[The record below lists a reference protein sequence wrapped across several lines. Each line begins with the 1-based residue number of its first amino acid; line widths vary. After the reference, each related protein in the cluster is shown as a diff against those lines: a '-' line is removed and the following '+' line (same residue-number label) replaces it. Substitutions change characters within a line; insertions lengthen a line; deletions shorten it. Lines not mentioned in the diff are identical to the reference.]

1 VHLRISSQADAD
13 LDEIWTYVAKD
24 SGSEQFATKLIGRL
38 TQSFILL
45 LRFPHLGRI
54 RGSEKYPDIRTYAVG
69 SLVIYYRAVN
79 DVLQILRIVR
89 GRRSDFIT
97 IPEE

>member
-1 VHLRISSQADAD
+1 VHLRISNQADAD

-24 SGSEQFATKLIGRL
+24 SGSDLLATQVIGRVA
-38 TQSFILL
+38 QSFTLL

-54 RGSEKYPDIRTYAVG
+54 RGSAKYPDIRSYAAG
-69 SLVIYYRAVN
+69 SFVIYYRASN

-97 IPEE
+97 LPEE